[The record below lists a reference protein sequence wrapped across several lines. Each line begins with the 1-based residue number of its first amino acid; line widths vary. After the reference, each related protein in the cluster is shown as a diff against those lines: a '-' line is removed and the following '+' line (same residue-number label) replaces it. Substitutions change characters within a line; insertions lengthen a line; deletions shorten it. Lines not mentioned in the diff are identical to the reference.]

1 MKKKRIVIALGHEA
15 LGSTLPEQQKAAACT
30 AKAVADFIREDY
42 QVVITHSNGPQ
53 VGMIHTAMNEFCRLY
68 PEYTATPTSVCSA
81 MSQGYIGYDLQ
92 NAIRTELLNRGIYKT
107 VSTVLT
113 QVVVDPYDEA
123 FYHPTKV
130 IGRVM
135 TKEEAEEE
143 EKKGNHVTE
152 VEGGYRR
159 IVASPKP
166 MDIVEIDAI
175 SALSD
180 ADQVVIACGGGGI
193 PVLAQNN
200 RLQGASAVIEKDL
213 AAGKLAELLDA
224 DMLVILTSVDKVC
237 LNYGKEDEVKL
248 DTLSLADAKKYLA
261 AGEFGEGTMAP
272 KIEAAIDFIGESAI
286 RSVLVT
292 KLNKEAGEITGGMGT
307 LIKK

>member
-1 MKKKRIVIALGHEA
+1 MIELFGLVMRLAGEVHAELFENAGIDL
-15 LGSTLPEQQKAAACT
+15 
-30 AKAVADFIREDY
+30 REHD
-42 QVVITHSNGPQ
+42 G
-53 VGMIHTAMNEFCRLY
+53 GM
-68 PEYTATPTSVCSA
+68 
-81 MSQGYIGYDLQ
+81 
-92 NAIRTELLNRGIYKT
+92 
-107 VSTVLT
+107 
-113 QVVVDPYDEA
+113 
-123 FYHPTKV
+123 
-130 IGRVM
+130 
-135 TKEEAEEE
+135 
-143 EKKGNHVTE
+143 
-152 VEGGYRR
+152 
-159 IVASPKP
+159 
-166 MDIVEIDAI
+166 
-175 SALSD
+175 
-180 ADQVVIACGGGGI
+180 
-193 PVLAQNN
+193 
-200 RLQGASAVIEKDL
+200 DL